1 MLEASVIIA
10 FLIKFRYLGVFA
22 GVFVGG
28 EILLLIIGFLSSLDF
43 FKIQFVIPF
52 AIFGVLLGD
61 TGWYI
66 LGRKGRKLK
75 YITKLKK
82 KIGEEKI
89 KKVENKF
96 RENSIKTILL
106 VRIIYGLRSI
116 ILFMA
121 GETKMNF
128 LSFITLNFI
137 GTFLWGTALMSIG
150 YFFGQSIIILQGYI
164 TNIILYV
171 SIIIF
176 LVALALAILYFTKK
190 SLNKKI

>member
-1 MLEASVIIA
+1 MLEVSAIIA
-10 FLIKFRYLGVFA
+10 LLIEFRYLGVFA

-28 EILLLIIGFLSSLDF
+28 EILLLIVGFLASLGF

-52 AIFGVLLGD
+52 AVLGVLLGD
-61 TGWYI
+61 TGWYV

-75 YITKLKK
+75 YVLRLKK

-96 RENSIKTILL
+96 KENSIKTILL

-116 ILFMA
+116 IFFMA

-128 LSFITLNFI
+128 LSFIVLNFI
-137 GTFLWGTALMSIG
+137 GTFLWGTALVSIG
-150 YFFGQSIIILQGYI
+150 YFFGQSVIILQDYI
-164 TNIILYV
+164 TNIILFV
-171 SIIIF
+171 SIIVF
-176 LVALALAILYFTKK
+176 LVTLTLTLLYFTKK
-190 SLNKKI
+190 SLTKKI